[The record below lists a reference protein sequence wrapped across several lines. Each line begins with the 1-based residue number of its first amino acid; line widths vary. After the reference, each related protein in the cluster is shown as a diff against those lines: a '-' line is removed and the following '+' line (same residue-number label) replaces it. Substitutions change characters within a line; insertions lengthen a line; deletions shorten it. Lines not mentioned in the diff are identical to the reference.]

1 MEAFRS
7 KIQILQLIVLVIIFL
22 IGCLFVIKWF
32 NSPKTETKPTEGFVS
47 VPHDIKIDY
56 RDDVSDFLDGYNEYA
71 MRTCAVQ
78 DIVVDGIAKLTKG
91 TTSSDGSPPSK
102 SELIA
107 AQGRAKAM
115 ANGQIFDCI
124 TYEQNKAVLV
134 KDPLTIK
141 DLYDYFDDIPD
152 NVGYRLWNS
161 AKFSAQQLQ
170 SSYNTIQGTLS
181 AATQGQIPTLT
192 GTTGTTGATGATGA
206 TVQGFADIGTAAQPS
221 KCAGSELCPDEMAK
235 EIVARLPKL
244 KADLEKAKTGF
255 ATDSSQPVTSL
266 SDYIQQATDLNNK
279 LQDIKKKAESGTLIG
294 SPPPSATA
302 AASSTS

>member
-7 KIQILQLIVLVIIFL
+7 QAKVL
-22 IGCLFVIKWF
+22 IGISILILIGVLIILKVDLFNIKITT
-32 NSPKTETKPTEGFVS
+32 SGKKSTEGFVS
-47 VPHDIKIDY
+47 VPHEIKIDY

-78 DIVVDGIAKLTKG
+78 DIVIDGIAKLTKG
-91 TTSSDGSPPSK
+91 TSGDGSPPSK
-102 SELIA
+102 SDLIA

-124 TYEQNKAVLV
+124 TYEKNKAVLL

-170 SSYNTIQGTLS
+170 TSYDTIQGTLS
-181 AATQGQIPTLT
+181 AASQGQLPGAGTTEPPPSQPTTQGFVDLT
-192 GTTGTTGATGATGA
+192 
-206 TVQGFADIGTAAQPS
+206 QQPS

-235 EIVARLPKL
+235 EIVARVPKL

-255 ATDSSQPVTSL
+255 ATNSQTPQSL
-266 SDYIQQATDLNNK
+266 TNYIQQATELNNK
-279 LQDIKKKAESGTLIG
+279 LQEIKKKAESGTLIG
-294 SPPPSATA
+294 PSAGAPPSVATA
-302 AASSTS
+302 TS